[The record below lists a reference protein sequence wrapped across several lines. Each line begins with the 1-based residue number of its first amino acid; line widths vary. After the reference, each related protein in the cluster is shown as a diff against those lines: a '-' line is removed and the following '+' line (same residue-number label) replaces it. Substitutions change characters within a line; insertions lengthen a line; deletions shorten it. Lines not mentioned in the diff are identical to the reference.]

1 MEKRKKRILLIDH
14 DNHFKEKITE
24 TIDKFEEEIC
34 FKNILEKKQLLNLHK
49 IHTNDNTIALISMKY
64 VNSDLILKTLKE
76 DCREI
81 KIIAVFDKIEE
92 SLNGK
97 LSLFDTDSYLTK
109 TDSYTDIKDTLQKV
123 FKDGFYYKETYIK
136 YIKENHD
143 KIVKNNSKN
152 QTSIFTKR
160 ELEVLDLIC
169 KQKTTQEIS
178 EQLFLS
184 PRTIEG
190 HRNNMMLKTGSKNVA
205 GLIVYVFQNDI
216 LENINVN

>member
-24 TIDKFEEEIC
+24 TIDSFEEEIY

-49 IHTNDNTIALISMKY
+49 THRKDNTIALISMSFI
-64 VNSDLILKTLKE
+64 NSDHILKTLKE
-76 DCREI
+76 DCTEI
-81 KIIAVFDKIEE
+81 KIIAVFNKIEE

-109 TDSYTDIKDTLQKV
+109 TDNPTDIKNTIQKV

-143 KIVKNNSKN
+143 KSVKNNSKN
-152 QTSIFTKR
+152 QNSIFTKR

-190 HRNNMMLKTGSKNVA
+190 HRNSMMLKTGSKNVA

-216 LENINVN
+216 LENIKC

>member
-1 MEKRKKRILLIDH
+1 MKKKKKRIVLIDQ
-14 DNHFKEKITE
+14 DNRFKEKLTE
-24 TIDKFEEEIC
+24 TIAALEEDVYFINIQE
-34 FKNILEKKQLLNLHK
+34 KNQFLNSYK
-49 IHTNDNTIALISMKY
+49 TYKNDNTIALISM
-64 VNSDLILKTLKE
+64 NFNNNRGFLKT
-76 DCREI
+76 I
-81 KIIAVFDKIEE
+81 KDECERIKTIAVFDKIEDT
-92 SLNGK
+92 LNLK

-109 TDSYTDIKDTLQKV
+109 TDNQIDIEDTIKKV

-143 KIVKNNSKN
+143 KSIKNNSKN
-152 QTSIFTKR
+152 HNSIFTKR

-190 HRNNMMLKTGSKNVA
+190 HRNSMMLKTGSKNVA

-216 LENINVN
+216 FENINC